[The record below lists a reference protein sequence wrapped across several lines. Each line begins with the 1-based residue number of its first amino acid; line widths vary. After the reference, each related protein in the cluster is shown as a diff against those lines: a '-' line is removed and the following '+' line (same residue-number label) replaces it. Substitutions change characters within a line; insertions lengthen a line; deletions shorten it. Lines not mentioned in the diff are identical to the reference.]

1 METKHTID
9 SVFADL
15 ESGKEV
21 SLNVVS
27 DLLSD
32 FFHQNY
38 KNISKENFQN
48 LIWSKSIFVDG
59 GNLEKD
65 LDFIESVNSFLET
78 NGIFDY
84 VLKGLSPYSALI
96 VYQKNKTVY
105 STVIGLD
112 ERVS

>member
-1 METKHTID
+1 METKHTFD
-9 SVFADL
+9 SVFSDL
-15 ESGKEV
+15 QSGKEV

-27 DLLSD
+27 DLISD

-38 KNISKENFQN
+38 KNISRENFQN
-48 LIWSKSIFVDG
+48 LIWSKSILFDG
-59 GNLEKD
+59 SNLEKD

-78 NGIFDY
+78 NEIFDC
-84 VLKGLSPYSALI
+84 VFKGLSPLSILI

-112 ERVS
+112 ERVY